1 MNSMDRLNSAIQ
13 NNKRCFHLK
22 VASFSRH
29 LQLGLTSMGRLVYI
43 DKTDIYYISVT
54 ELDQNS
60 LIKFIGSLRTFCLVK
75 LSKWLEKVLQDRTFL
90 VNR

>member
-1 MNSMDRLNSAIQ
+1 MSVRRFLAN
-13 NNKRCFHLK
+13 LK
-22 VASFSRH
+22 VPLESSALD

-75 LSKWLEKVLQDRTFL
+75 LFLTILKVLQDRTFL